1 MHESKLP
8 NNNFINLNQNQ
19 EVKDR
24 HHQLEIK
31 DLQYQI
37 KELKGQ
43 IKETLIE
50 DLNDNIFFKDIK
62 IIIKIINL

>member
-1 MHESKLP
+1 MNESKLP
-8 NNNFINLNQNQ
+8 NNNFIHLNQNQ

-31 DLQYQI
+31 DLQYEI

-43 IKETLIE
+43 IKETKKR
-50 DLNDNIFFKDIK
+50 NVN
-62 IIIKIINL
+62 

>member
-50 DLNDNIFFKDIK
+50 DLNDNNFLKTSK
-62 IIIKIINL
+62 LLLK